1 LEFQSTVRGM
11 HKLIRRLRNFGHRL
25 LHWEYWHYALI
36 YYPLFPIWLFWS
48 LRNRTL
54 FFFNAV
60 NPGFNYGGLTLASK
74 MDMYKALP
82 LGSYPQ
88 TILWNP
94 EEEASPGHIELRLRQ
109 SQLKFPLILKPDM
122 GYRGMGVK
130 LIEDKQ
136 TLSRELSSHQWS
148 YLLQEYI
155 PYTNEVGVF
164 YVRRPGDS
172 QGTVTG
178 VVEKHF
184 LKVVGDGQR
193 SLEDLIDDQPRSR
206 MQYNRLLQ
214 EYGYEAFQEI
224 LRQGEEKVLVPFG
237 SHSRGAEFR
246 DVSARLSP
254 AMLEAIQAIC
264 DRMPGFYYGRL
275 DILFKNWDSLLRGQ
289 NFKVIEVNGVA
300 SEPTHIYDPEH
311 SLFFAWKEII
321 RHCALMER
329 IARANQARG
338 CGFMSHREG
347 RTMLRQHRD
356 LANFLQNI

>member
-1 LEFQSTVRGM
+1 
-11 HKLIRRLRNFGHRL
+11 
-25 LHWEYWHYALI
+25 
-36 YYPLFPIWLFWS
+36 
-48 LRNRTL
+48 
-54 FFFNAV
+54 
-60 NPGFNYGGLTLASK
+60 
-74 MDMYKALP
+74 MYKALP

-94 EEEASPGHIELRLRQ
+94 EEEASPEHIELRLRQ

-136 TLSRELSSHQWS
+136 TLGRELSSHQWS

-155 PYTNEVGVF
+155 PYSNEVGVF
-164 YVRRPGDS
+164 YVRMPGDS

-214 EYGYEAFQEI
+214 EYGYEAFREI

-254 AMLEAIQAIC
+254 AMLEAVQTIC

-275 DILFKNWDSLLRGQ
+275 DILFKDWDSLLRGQ